1 MEKANTEE
9 LWTLFQDASIDDLLE
24 IAQKTENKEKEQ
36 LFNAL
41 FNIKLAKR
49 QQEVINQ
56 DEFVM

>member
-1 MEKANTEE
+1 MEKANKEE

-49 QQEVINQ
+49 Q
-56 DEFVM
+56 